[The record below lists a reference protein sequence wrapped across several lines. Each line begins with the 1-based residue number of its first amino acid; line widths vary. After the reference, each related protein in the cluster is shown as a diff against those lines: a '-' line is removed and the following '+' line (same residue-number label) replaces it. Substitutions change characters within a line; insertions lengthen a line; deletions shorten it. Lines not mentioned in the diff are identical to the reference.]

1 MLFLLIF
8 GTYFEIME
16 LKYIFLLLT
25 TGTLSAQQ
33 ISGTIVTEKKSPLSD
48 TRIGVENTD
57 IGDVTD
63 RDGKYIINL
72 EDIEKNKILKIAVNG
87 YEPFQMSVSAFE
99 ALGNHTIVL
108 KEKAIEIDKVEIIP
122 KKYILKNFGTRNAK
136 RSYCGYNSEDA
147 SKLFREYAI
156 RVKNT
161 KRAKVKGINV
171 NLAFFTLE
179 QPVTLIFDI
188 QKSENGFPGES
199 LANETLKM
207 TVTKDDIKNN
217 TVSLDVSD
225 KGIWTHEDFFVSVRV
240 SEDFKGKLYLAG
252 NIFAF
257 SKNTYYRNYF
267 GEWKKFSVGEPSIN
281 VDVLVEK

>member
-1 MLFLLIF
+1 MKLKYLFLLLAA
-8 GTYFEIME
+8 G
-16 LKYIFLLLT
+16 K
-25 TGTLSAQQ
+25 LSAQQ
-33 ISGTIVTEKKSPLSD
+33 ISGAIVTEKQSPVSD
-48 TRIGVENTD
+48 ARIGVENTD

-63 RDGKYIINL
+63 GEGKYTINL
-72 EDIEKNKILKIAVNG
+72 NGIEKNRILKIAVNG
-87 YEPFQMSVSAFE
+87 YEPVQMNVSAFE
-99 ALGNHTIVL
+99 ALENHTIVL
-108 KEKAIEIDKVEIIP
+108 KEKTVEIDKVEILP

-136 RSYCGYNSEDA
+136 RSYCGYSSEDT

-156 RVKNT
+156 KIKNT
-161 KRAKVKGINV
+161 KRVKVKQVNI

-188 QKSENGFPGES
+188 QKSEGGFPGES

-225 KGIWTHEDFFVSVRV
+225 KGIWTHEDFFVSTRV

-267 GEWKKFSVGEPSIN
+267 GEWKKFSAGEPSIN

>member
-1 MLFLLIF
+1 MK
-8 GTYFEIME
+8 
-16 LKYIFLLLT
+16 LKYLLLLLAA
-25 TGTLSAQQ
+25 GKLSAQQ
-33 ISGTIVTEKKSPLSD
+33 ISGTIVTEKRSPVSD
-48 TRIGVENTD
+48 ARIGVENTD
-57 IGDVTD
+57 IGDVSD
-63 RDGKYIINL
+63 REGKYIINL
-72 EDIEKNKILKIAVNG
+72 EGIEKNKTLKIAVNG
-87 YEPFQMSVSAFE
+87 YESFQMSVSTFE
-99 ALGNHTIVL
+99 ALENHTIVL
-108 KEKAIEIDKVEIIP
+108 KEKTIEIDKVEITP

-136 RSYCGYNSEDA
+136 RSYCGYNSEDP

-161 KRAKVKGINV
+161 KKVKMKEINV

-225 KGIWTHEDFFVSVRV
+225 KGIWTNEDFFVSMRV

-267 GEWKKFSVGEPSIN
+267 GEWKKFSAGEPSIN
-281 VDVLVEK
+281 VNVLVEK